1 MKKKNIILM
10 VVGVAVLGLIALGL
24 FFMNAGKTEG
34 YRMMQV
40 YQIEGDATIE
50 RENVGVMDAYENLN
64 LISGDKVKV
73 AQDSYMRLKVDEDKY
88 VLAEA
93 GSVFHIYATG
103 SKDSG
108 KTDIQLEQGAVTVE
122 VQNKLSDDASFEVTT
137 PNSVMAVRGTVF
149 RISADVDENGEPIT
163 KIAILEGS
171 VSVQKKDE
179 SGKLSDEQ
187 IVGSGNEAIVYKDA
201 QDLQIKILDE
211 ISTTDI
217 PLEVLEFLQEIAT
230 KRRELSITT
239 EEIKELIEQL
249 DKEVVE
255 KVTYTVTF
263 TYQGNVFATQTVEEG
278 GKVSKP
284 ALMPAPSGKWN
295 FDFDT
300 PIYEDTQIEF
310 TEQ

>member
-1 MKKKNIILM
+1 MKKKNTILM
-10 VVGVAVLGLIALGL
+10 LVGVAVVGIIALGL
-24 FFMNAGKTEG
+24 FFMNAGKDEG

-40 YQIEGDATIE
+40 YQIEGTATIE
-50 RENVGVMDAYENLN
+50 RENVGIMDAYENLN

-73 AQDSYMRLKVDEDKY
+73 EQDSYMRLKVDEDKY
-88 VLAEA
+88 MLVEA
-93 GSVFHIYATG
+93 GSIFNIYATG
-103 SKDSG
+103 SDNSG

-179 SGKLSDEQ
+179 SGELSDEQ
-187 IVGSGNEAIVYKDA
+187 IVGSGNETIIYKDA
-201 QDLQIKILDE
+201 QDVQIKIVDE

-230 KRRELSITT
+230 ERRELSITG

-249 DKEVVE
+249 GKEGVEEVV
-255 KVTYTVTF
+255 YTVTF
-263 TYQGNVFATQTVEEG
+263 IYQGNVFATQTVEEG

-284 ALMPAPSGKWN
+284 VLMPAPDGKWN
-295 FDFDT
+295 FDFAT

-310 TEQ
+310 TE